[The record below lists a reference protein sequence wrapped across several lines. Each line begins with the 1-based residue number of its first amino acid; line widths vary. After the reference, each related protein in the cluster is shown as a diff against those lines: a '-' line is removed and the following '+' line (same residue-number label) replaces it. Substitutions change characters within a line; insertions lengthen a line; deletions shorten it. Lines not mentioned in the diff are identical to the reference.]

1 MSPDS
6 APTAQE
12 PDQEPDLT
20 PVHSLPPSLP
30 ALFMAFA
37 RMSLAGFGGV
47 LVFARRAIVEQH
59 RWMTADEF
67 NETFALCHF
76 LPGPNIVNLSMV
88 FGSRLRGIAGGIAA
102 FAGLLLPPT
111 LIMTVLAIIYAQFGD
126 LDVLRRSLAGISCA
140 AVGLLIAV
148 VFRMMTPLFKRMDAV
163 GLILML
169 AVFTAIGVLRLPLQA
184 VLLVAIPLSIAVSFV
199 LRRKVAA

>member
-1 MSPDS
+1 MSRDS
-6 APTAQE
+6 APAAQEQNQE
-12 PDQEPDLT
+12 PDPT
-20 PVHSLPPSLP
+20 AARSLPPSLV

-88 FGSRLRGIAGGIAA
+88 FGSRLRGIAGAVSA

-111 LIMTVLAIIYAQFGD
+111 LIMTGLAIIYAHFGNV
-126 LDVLRRSLAGISCA
+126 DVLRRSLAGISCA

-148 VFRMMTPLFKRMDAV
+148 VFR
-163 GLILML
+163 
-169 AVFTAIGVLRLPLQA
+169 
-184 VLLVAIPLSIAVSFV
+184 
-199 LRRKVAA
+199 

>member
-1 MSPDS
+1 MSTDS
-6 APTAQE
+6 APAVQE
-12 PDQEPDLT
+12 PDRGPAIPAAHAASPGL
-20 PVHSLPPSLP
+20 L

-102 FAGLLLPPT
+102 FTGLLLPPT

-126 LDVLRRSLAGISCA
+126 MEVLRRSLAGISCA

-148 VFRMMTPLFKRMDAV
+148 VIRMMTPLLKRMDSLV
-163 GLILML
+163 LILML
-169 AVFTAIGVLRLPLQA
+169 GVFLAIGVLRLPLQV
-184 VLLVAIPLSIAVSFV
+184 VLLVAIPLSIGLTHVM
-199 LRRKVAA
+199 RRKVAA

>member
-6 APTAQE
+6 APAAQE
-12 PDQEPDLT
+12 PDQEPVIA
-20 PVHSLPPSLP
+20 PVHNLPPSLP

-111 LIMTVLAIIYAQFGD
+111 LIMTVLAIVYAHFGD
-126 LDVLRRSLAGISCA
+126 VDVLRRSLAGISCA

-169 AVFTAIGVLRLPLQA
+169 AVFIAIGVLRLPLQA
-184 VLLVAIPLSIAVSFV
+184 VLLVAIPLSVGVTFI

>member
-6 APTAQE
+6 APAAQE
-12 PDQEPDLT
+12 PDRAATSGP
-20 PVHSLPPSLP
+20 PPSLA
-30 ALFMAFA
+30 ALFVAFA

-88 FGSRLRGIAGGIAA
+88 FGARLRGIAGGVAA

-111 LIMTVLAIIYAQFGD
+111 LIMTVLAIIYARFGD
-126 LDVLRRSLAGISCA
+126 VEVLRRILAGISCA

-163 GLILML
+163 ALILML
-169 AVFTAIGVLRLPLQA
+169 AVFLAIGVLRLPLQT
-184 VLLVAIPLSIAVSFV
+184 VLLVAIPVSVGATFL
-199 LRRKVAA
+199 LRRKVAAC

>member
-6 APTAQE
+6 APAAQE
-12 PDQEPDLT
+12 PDIPSPQA
-20 PVHSLPPSLP
+20 PPPGLL
-30 ALFMAFA
+30 ALFLAFA

-47 LVFARRAIVEQH
+47 LVFARHAIVDQH

-88 FGSRLRGIAGGIAA
+88 FGSRLRGIAGGVAA
-102 FAGLLLPPT
+102 FTGLLLPPT
-111 LIMTVLAIIYAQFGD
+111 VIMTVLAIIYARFGD
-126 LDVLRRSLAGISCA
+126 VEVLRRILAGISCA

-148 VFRMMTPLFKRMDAV
+148 VFRMMAPLLKRLDAV
-163 GLILML
+163 ALILMVG
-169 AVFTAIGVLRLPLQA
+169 VFLAIGVPPLPLQA
-184 VLLVAIPLSIAVSFV
+184 VLLVAIPVSVSAIF
-199 LRRKVAA
+199 LMRRKVAA

>member
-6 APTAQE
+6 APAAQE
-12 PDQEPDLT
+12 PDIPAAQ
-20 PVHSLPPSLP
+20 VQPPGLL
-30 ALFMAFA
+30 ALFLAFA

-88 FGSRLRGIAGGIAA
+88 FGARLRGIAGGIAA

-111 LIMTVLAIIYAQFGD
+111 LIMTVLAIIYARFGNVE
-126 LDVLRRSLAGISCA
+126 VLSRILAGISCA

-148 VFRMMTPLFKRMDAV
+148 VFRMMTPLLKRMEPIA
-163 GLILML
+163 LLLML
-169 AVFTAIGVLRLPLQA
+169 GVFLAIGVVRLPLQA
-184 VLLVAIPLSIAVSFV
+184 VLLVAIPVSIGATFL

>member
-6 APTAQE
+6 APAAQE
-12 PDQEPDLT
+12 PDRAATSGP
-20 PVHSLPPSLP
+20 PPSLA
-30 ALFMAFA
+30 ALFVAFA

-88 FGSRLRGIAGGIAA
+88 FGARLRGIAGGVAA
-102 FAGLLLPPT
+102 FTGLLLPPT
-111 LIMTVLAIIYAQFGD
+111 LIMTVLAIIYARFGD
-126 LDVLRRSLAGISCA
+126 VEVLRRILAGISCA

-148 VFRMMTPLFKRMDAV
+148 VFRMMTPLLKRMDAV
-163 GLILML
+163 ALILML
-169 AVFTAIGVLRLPLQA
+169 GVFLAIGVLRLPLQA
-184 VLLVAIPLSIAVSFV
+184 VLLVAIPVSVGATFL

>member
-1 MSPDS
+1 MSSDS
-6 APTAQE
+6 SPAAQR
-12 PDQEPDLT
+12 PDLST
-20 PVHSLPPSLP
+20 RSIPPGLL
-30 ALFMAFA
+30 ALFVAFA

-47 LVFARRAIVEQH
+47 LVFARRAIVDQH
-59 RWMTADEF
+59 RWMTAEEF

-88 FGSRLRGIAGGIAA
+88 FGARLRGVAGGIAA
-102 FAGLLLPPT
+102 FTGLLLPPT
-111 LIMTVLAIIYAQFGD
+111 LIMTVLAVLYAHFGE
-126 LDVLRRSLAGISCA
+126 LELLRRSLAGISCA

-148 VFRMMTPLFKRMDAV
+148 VFRMMTPLLKGPDAT

-169 AVFTAIGVLRLPLQA
+169 AVFAAIGVLRLPLQA
-184 VLLVAIPLSIAVSFV
+184 VLLVAIPLSVAVTFI

>member
-6 APTAQE
+6 APAAQ
-12 PDQEPDLT
+12 QPDL
-20 PVHSLPPSLP
+20 SAAPPSVA
-30 ALFMAFA
+30 ALFLAFA

-88 FGSRLRGIAGGIAA
+88 FGSRLRGVAGGLAA
-102 FAGLLLPPT
+102 FAGLLVPPT
-111 LIMTVLAIIYAQFGD
+111 LIVTVLAIAYAHFGD
-126 LDVLRRSLAGISCA
+126 LAVLSRILAGISCA

-148 VFRMMTPLFKRMDAV
+148 VFRMMTPLLKRTDPLAV
-163 GLILML
+163 ILML
-169 AVFTAIGVLRLPLQA
+169 GVFLAIGVLRLPLQA
-184 VLLVAIPLSIAVSFV
+184 VLLVAMPVSV
-199 LRRKVAA
+199 GVTYILRRKVAA

>member
-1 MSPDS
+1 MSTDS
-6 APTAQE
+6 APANQE
-12 PDQEPDLT
+12 PDRAATGGP
-20 PVHSLPPSLP
+20 PPSLA
-30 ALFMAFA
+30 ALFVAFA

-88 FGSRLRGIAGGIAA
+88 FGARLRGIAGGVAA

-111 LIMTVLAIIYAQFGD
+111 LIMTGLAFVYARFGD
-126 LDVLRRSLAGISCA
+126 VEVLRRILAGISCA

-148 VFRMMTPLFKRMDAV
+148 VFRMMTPLLKRMDAV
-163 GLILML
+163 ALVLML
-169 AVFTAIGVLRLPLQA
+169 GVFLAIGVLRLPLQA
-184 VLLVAIPLSIAVSFV
+184 VLLVAIPVSVGATFL

>member
-6 APTAQE
+6 APAAQE
-12 PDQEPDLT
+12 PDIPA
-20 PVHSLPPSLP
+20 VHVQPPGLL
-30 ALFMAFA
+30 ALFLAFA

-88 FGSRLRGIAGGIAA
+88 FGARLRGIAGGVAA
-102 FAGLLLPPT
+102 FAGLLLAPT
-111 LIMTVLAIIYAQFGD
+111 LIMTVLAIVYARFGD
-126 LDVLRRSLAGISCA
+126 VEVLRRILAGISCA

-148 VFRMMTPLFKRMDAV
+148 VFRMMTPLLKRMDAV
-163 GLILML
+163 ALILML
-169 AVFTAIGVLRLPLQA
+169 GVFLAIGVLRLPLQA
-184 VLLVAIPLSIAVSFV
+184 VLLVAIPVSVGATFL